1 MGNLK
6 EEKTFRRQNSVK
18 MAHLGWQA
26 KISIIVFMSFVVL
39 AVMCKEESEKDIVE
53 HIVEKKEAD
62 GKQSVECMK
71 GTVSCNWDKLKSF
84 TNSAFQKIPSLKKT
98 GEVVTDSVS
107 KTYEKGKDSA
117 ANTGEKIKQTLGP
130 EEL

>member
-1 MGNLK
+1 M
-6 EEKTFRRQNSVK
+6 V
-18 MAHLGWQA
+18 HLGWQA
-26 KISIIVFMSFVVL
+26 KISMIVFMSFVVL
-39 AVMCKEESEKDIVE
+39 AVMCKEDGVKDSVE
-53 HIVEKKEAD
+53 HTVEKKEAD

-84 TNSAFQKIPSLKKT
+84 TNSAFQRIPSVKKT
-98 GEVVTDSVS
+98 GEVVKDSVS

-117 ANTGEKIKQTLGP
+117 AYTGEKIKQNLGP